1 MPSWLQW
8 INNRVKNFDMLG
20 SIWFANLDIMVNN
33 VRYLHDDGD
42 ELEQSNIANKSNQS
56 NKSKQCDKSASHNCS
71 STPNRTC
78 NCAGSKCATD
88 GESGHYFG
96 SNTKWEYTK
105 IRKHIWDSIND
116 NDKLYSKLSNTKYY
130 DDVGYRESTRN
141 TEG

>member
-1 MPSWLQW
+1 
-8 INNRVKNFDMLG
+8 MLG

-33 VRYLHDDGD
+33 VRYLHDDEYEYQQPSEPYKPD
-42 ELEQSNIANKSNQS
+42 QSNE
-56 NKSKQCDKSASHNCS
+56 SKQCDKSASHNCS

-130 DDVGYRESTRN
+130 DDVGYRKSTRN

>member
-20 SIWFANLDIMVNN
+20 SIWFANLDCLVNN

-42 ELEQSNIANKSNQS
+42 ELEQPSESYKSDKSNES
-56 NKSKQCDKSASHNCS
+56 ELGDKSASHNCS

-105 IRKHIWDSIND
+105 IRKHIWDSIDD
-116 NDKLYSKLSNTKYY
+116 NEQLYKQLSNTKYY

-141 TEG
+141 P